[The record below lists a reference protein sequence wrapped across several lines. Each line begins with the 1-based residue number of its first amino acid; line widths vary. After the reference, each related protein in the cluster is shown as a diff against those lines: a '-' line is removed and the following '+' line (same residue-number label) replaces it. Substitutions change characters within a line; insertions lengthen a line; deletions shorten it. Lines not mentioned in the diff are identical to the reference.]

1 MKSRFEKGLRG
12 THLNFPFPGLFLL
25 LFGLVA
31 GLTACGEQAE
41 NRTFEPFAL
50 PKSYSVGKKPAALL
64 AHDMNNDGSAD
75 LLVPNTDGNNLL
87 FFESYGNGSF
97 KEPLE
102 MAVGR
107 EPVGVA
113 AADFDSDGIA
123 DIAVIN
129 YGDNNISLILG
140 QKDGMFK
147 KLGSVSLGQ
156 LRLPVAIGT
165 GDFNGDRKADLVVTL
180 RFDKLVILLGN
191 GDGSFKL
198 AESYQAASNPA
209 SLVVGDFNHDEID
222 DFAIAFN
229 GVKANYIRVYIAEG
243 NGTFK
248 PPAKIKGGMQSTFIT
263 KGDVNSDGHLDLLVT
278 SPLADSLTLFLGD
291 GKGGFESQIDFAAEK
306 GPASIVVA
314 DFNNDKVPDLVVT
327 NKRDGSISI
336 LEGRGDGTFVFP
348 HFNFAV
354 GVGPRAMVGADFNND
369 GLTDIALL
377 LYEKSILEILM
388 RKIEGVSTIGTREE

>member
-1 MKSRFEKGLRG
+1 MKPQFKKRLPEAGLKLTRFLILGLAG
-12 THLNFPFPGLFLL
+12 VL
-25 LFGLVA
+25 A
-31 GLTACGEQAE
+31 GLTACEQQAE
-41 NRTFEPFAL
+41 VKNFEPFAL
-50 PKSYSVGKKPAALL
+50 PKSYSVGKKPSALL
-64 AHDMNNDGSAD
+64 AHDMNNDGFAD
-75 LLVPNTDGNNLL
+75 LLVTNTDSHNLQY
-87 FFESYGNGSF
+87 FQSYGNGSF

-107 EPVGVA
+107 EPMGVA
-113 AADFDSDGIA
+113 AADFDSDGIP

-140 QKDGMFK
+140 QKDGMFRK
-147 KLGSVSLGQ
+147 RGSISLGQ

-209 SLVVGDFNHDEID
+209 SLVVGDFNHDKFD

-229 GVKANYIRVYIAEG
+229 GVKVNYIRVYLAQG
-243 NGTFK
+243 DGTFK
-248 PPAKIKGGMQSTFIT
+248 PPIKITGGMQATFIT

-278 SPLADSLTLFLGD
+278 NPLSDSLTLFLGD
-291 GKGGFESQIDFAAEK
+291 GKGRFESLPDFAAEK
-306 GPASIVVA
+306 TPTAIVVD
-314 DFNNDKVPDLVVT
+314 DFNNDKTPDLAVA
-327 NKRDGSISI
+327 NKRDGSVSI
-336 LEGRGDGTFVFP
+336 LEGRGDGSFVFP
-348 HFNFAV
+348 HYNFPV
-354 GVGPRAMVGADFNND
+354 GAGPRAMVGADFNND
-369 GLTDIALL
+369 GLTDVALL

-388 RKIEGVSTIGTREE
+388 RKIEGVSTIGTHDE